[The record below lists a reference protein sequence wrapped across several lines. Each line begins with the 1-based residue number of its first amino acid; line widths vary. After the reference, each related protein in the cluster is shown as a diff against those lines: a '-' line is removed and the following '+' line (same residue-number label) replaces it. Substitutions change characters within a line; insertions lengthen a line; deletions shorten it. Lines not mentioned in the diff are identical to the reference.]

1 MTLTE
6 TAYAKINLYLHV
18 VGKRA
23 DGYHLL
29 DSLVCFTRFGDQ
41 VYLQPHAHKD
51 SLQVIGPFAQDLPD
65 NAENLI
71 LKILPLLRQF
81 LGISAHFSITLDK
94 RIPIAAGLGGG
105 SADAAAIIRAVLKSH
120 NVPLSA
126 ITTDAP
132 HFIQHIVKF
141 GADIPVCLHSKPAHM
156 QGIGE
161 NITLVDMGVKNIPC
175 LLVNNRVPCQT
186 SAVFQS
192 FHLPYQTAAS
202 AKTYARITEKKALL
216 LQLLSQK
223 NALETAAMNLVPT
236 LKQLKSDLNAL
247 PNVEMV
253 RLTGSG
259 GTFFAIFANN
269 DLTKN
274 AAKKLAKTHPDLW
287 ITASALRA

>member
-1 MTLTE
+1 M
-6 TAYAKINLYLHV
+6 V
-18 VGKRA
+18 R
-23 DGYHLL
+23 
-29 DSLVCFTRFGDQ
+29 
-41 VYLQPHAHKD
+41 
-51 SLQVIGPFAQDLPD
+51 
-65 NAENLI
+65 
-71 LKILPLLRQF
+71 
-81 LGISAHFSITLDK
+81 
-94 RIPIAAGLGGG
+94 
-105 SADAAAIIRAVLKSH
+105 
-120 NVPLSA
+120 
-126 ITTDAP
+126 
-132 HFIQHIVKF
+132 
-141 GADIPVCLHSKPAHM
+141 M
-156 QGIGE
+156 
-161 NITLVDMGVKNIPC
+161 
-175 LLVNNRVPCQT
+175 PCQT

-259 GTFFAIFANN
+259 GTFFAIFAND